1 MEAEH
6 SREEALNQDSGN
18 ISGER
23 LTVRIMD
30 IGESTSESRVME
42 LELNVRGDLILV
54 DLVVRVLEFIKQV
67 ENVSVMSVN
76 AGTQR
81 TLETEALTNRV
92 VLRLKIQVFFY
103 VACRSLVNGN
113 NDISYANR
121 ILKGIY

>member
-1 MEAEH
+1 
-6 SREEALNQDSGN
+6 
-18 ISGER
+18 
-23 LTVRIMD
+23 
-30 IGESTSESRVME
+30 ME